1 MNRRRFLTLLA
12 GAVAMAGGAAALF
25 RPARA
30 NAYYAGPA
38 SDHFDGQRF
47 FLPGGDGPRSFR
59 DFLRWQFGE
68 KGAEWPAEF
77 PSPFPADKP
86 PASVPGNALR
96 VSFIGHASFLIQTG
110 GVNILIDPQFSE
122 RASPVTFAGPKRVNA
137 PGIAFGDLPKIDVIL
152 VSHNH
157 YDHLDIPTLH
167 QLWDRDRPRIL
178 TPLGND
184 AIIREGRS
192 DLVAEARDWGA
203 REDLAPG
210 VAVTFEPAQHWSAR
224 GMFDRMHALWASFVI
239 ETGAGKVYFAGDTGF
254 GDGRVF
260 RSIREKHGAMRL
272 GLIPIGAYG
281 PRWFMRYQHA
291 DPEDA
296 VKIFGLLGCEQALGY
311 HWGTFRLTN
320 EPVEEPA
327 EELARQLQ
335 AAGLAAER
343 FLAARPGQVVG
354 INPVPG

>member
-1 MNRRRFLTLLA
+1 MNRRRFFKFLA
-12 GAVAMAGGAAALF
+12 GAAVFAGGMTAIL

-30 NAYYAGPA
+30 NTYYSGPV
-38 SDHFDGQRF
+38 SDHFDGQKF

-68 KGAEWPAEF
+68 KAAAWPESF
-77 PSPFPADKP
+77 PSPLPADKP
-86 PASVPGNALR
+86 PAKVEGSGLR

-110 GVNILIDPQFSE
+110 GVNILLDPQLSE
-122 RASPVTFAGPKRVNA
+122 RASPVSFVGPKRVNA
-137 PGIAFGDLPKIDVIL
+137 PGIAFDDLPKIHHVL

-157 YDHLDIPTLH
+157 YDHLDIATLH
-167 QLWDRDRPRIL
+167 ALWDRDRPRIL

-184 AIIREGRS
+184 GIIRAGR
-192 DLVAEARDWGA
+192 AEIAVEAKDWGD
-203 REDLAPG
+203 RIELAPG

-239 ETGAGKVYFAGDTGF
+239 ETGAGKVWFAGDTGF
-254 GDGRVF
+254 GGGRVF
-260 RSIREKHGAMRL
+260 RAIHEKHGAMTL

-296 VKIFGLLGCEQALGY
+296 LKIFDILGCRHALGY
-311 HWGTFRLTN
+311 HWGTFQLTN
-320 EPVEEPA
+320 EPIEEPA
-327 EELARQLQ
+327 EELARQL
-335 AAGLAAER
+335 AAQGKAAES
-343 FLAARPGQVVG
+343 FIAARPGHVFRSDPVVG
-354 INPVPG
+354 